1 MGTSVGLSG
10 LLPPS
15 PSLSS
20 PSEPSSLAPLDK
32 METGQAMGVG
42 PGWVSRPQLCNH
54 HQTAAFLG
62 DSVFSQRYLSFTQQ
76 VWIEYLLWQIHPHG
90 VHICQVGSRVTPS
103 GMKNSFKQGPGQA

>member
-76 VWIEYLLWQIHPHG
+76 VWIEYLLCAGDTVETRRANPSSWGAHL
-90 VHICQVGSRVTPS
+90 SR
-103 GMKNSFKQGPGQA
+103 GK